1 LFGVLGK
8 NLKVWF
14 KRRKKFYV
22 NLIISSFEKNFH
34 SEEVRDTID
43 VNDFETFIAHNF
55 SFCNSSPR
63 SVQGARLHKILTPI
77 VKRLTGGG
85 IARVLSALSIGDFI
99 IDWLLYTLISHAK
112 LIVFIIA
119 LFESKS
125 EINVQLIFN
134 LTLD

>member
-1 LFGVLGK
+1 M
-8 NLKVWF
+8 
-14 KRRKKFYV
+14 
-22 NLIISSFEKNFH
+22 NLIISSFENNFH

-43 VNDFETFIAHNF
+43 VNDFETFAAHNVIHR
-55 SFCNSSPR
+55 P
-63 SVQGARLHKILTPI
+63 VQGARLHKILTPI

-99 IDWLLYTLISHAK
+99 IDWLLYTLISHAE

-134 LTLD
+134 LTLDWSRRRTD